1 MHEACGNTYNKYHS
15 FVSKSTLCLMFK
27 IHILKSNFGYVYL
40 NINNIS
46 SKTNLI
52 TIL

>member
-1 MHEACGNTYNKYHS
+1 MHEACGNKYNISLLSLSLRWSY
-15 FVSKSTLCLMFK
+15 VSNSHFK
-27 IHILKSNFGYVYL
+27 IYFWLVYL

-46 SKTNLI
+46 SKIDLI